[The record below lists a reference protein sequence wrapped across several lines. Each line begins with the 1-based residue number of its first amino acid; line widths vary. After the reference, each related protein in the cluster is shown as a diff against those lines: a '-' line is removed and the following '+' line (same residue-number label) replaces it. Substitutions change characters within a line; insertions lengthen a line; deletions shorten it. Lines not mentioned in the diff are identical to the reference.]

1 MNGRETSEFL
11 GMLRHSGDENS
22 DIAHGAR
29 NWANEWAQQGLN
41 QFFKGESSTSPLVEL
56 YYRIKAEPLSGYAPR
71 DAYVRE
77 RRAFT
82 RNITKKL
89 DEQVM
94 YRRTH
99 GGNVVFEWTGP
110 TGMGKS
116 SCMLGF
122 MEWHNGLKEIVQAGG
137 ADALRKHIALD
148 IPALPSKLDGLQAGQ
163 AVGMDEQLHLVGEG
177 SRNAMDTLANLE
189 ETLRGTGIDIHF
201 ASPSLREHT
210 TSQGI
215 LEAFAWN
222 PKEKLTYFLV
232 KLALAGDPEPMPLG
246 FAALPWCSPETWE
259 AYQPIKR
266 ESLERTKRMQFNA
279 ASAVLDDQIQT
290 FCSIPSV
297 QARFKVKTPSKND
310 IARWWRRSMPSTG
323 INEAETM
330 AEEICEMMRTVRH
343 APNLFRTIY
352 GWEPSPQMLECFKPN
367 RSPSSNVTEKGGLKT
382 F

>member
-1 MNGRETSEFL
+1 MDAHATSEFL
-11 GMLRHSGDENS
+11 DMLSVAKTGHRSEVR
-22 DIAHGAR
+22 HGAR
-29 NWANEWAQQGLN
+29 TWADEWAQQGLN
-41 QFFKGESSTSPLVEL
+41 KFFTGDYTTSPLVEL
-56 YYRIKAEPLSGYAPR
+56 YYRLKAEPLSGHGPT
-71 DAYVRE
+71 DAYVRL
-77 RRAFT
+77 RKAFD
-82 RNITKKL
+82 RDITKTL
-89 DEQVM
+89 DAQVK
-94 YRRTH
+94 YRREH
-99 GGNVVFEWTGP
+99 GGNIVIEWTGP

-122 MEWHNGLKEIVQAGG
+122 MEYHNGLKDIVQNGG
-137 ADALRKHIALD
+137 ADALRKHVALD

-163 AVGMDEQLHLVGEG
+163 AVAMDEQLHLVGEG

-201 ASPSLREHT
+201 ASPSLREHS

-215 LEAFAWN
+215 LEAFSWN
-222 PKEKLTYFLV
+222 PTKKVTCFLV

-246 FAALPWCSPETWE
+246 YAVLPWCSPETWE

-279 ASAVLDDQIQT
+279 ASAVLDDQIQA

-323 INEAETM
+323 INEADTM
-330 AEEICEMMRTVRH
+330 AEEICEMMRTARH
-343 APNLFRTIY
+343 APTLFRTIY
-352 GWEPSPQMLECFKPN
+352 GWEPSPEMLACFKPTRTTN
-367 RSPSSNVTEKGGLKT
+367 MTDAGGLKT